1 MIKSIFAYLKMM
13 AVCAGYECIENCYTY
28 ISLIYPPNKYT
39 QKTNSNQFL
48 VYLVLKILVID
59 IALA

>member
-28 ISLIYPPNKYT
+28 IFLIYPPNKYT
-39 QKTNSNQFL
+39 QKP
-48 VYLVLKILVID
+48 ILTD
-59 IALA
+59 I